1 MSLLFDQFGNV
12 VGDDDLGDT
21 FEQGANAGSQLQKDT
36 LTPTKLGFIES
47 KIADFQKA
55 VLLAD
60 TTVDDIK
67 ELMLYT
73 DDDAI
78 LQDLQNQLDE
88 FETRRGAIKFA
99 AESFNAV
106 ANVVNSMGGGM
117 QSLTIPSGL
126 GFAPVVPL
134 AYVAAITAGIA
145 LIDWIHQWAK
155 RTFDIGLEAASRI
168 KNADLRDTTLQVYN
182 QKLTDLRIADSNTFG
197 GAIGAF
203 KWIAIGVLGLVAYNT
218 WKASQK

>member
-1 MSLLFDQFGNV
+1 MALIFDQLGNV
-12 VGDDDLGDT
+12 IGDDGLGET
-21 FEQGANAGSQLQKDT
+21 FEQGANAGAQLQRDT
-36 LTPTKLGFIES
+36 LTPAKLGYIES

-60 TTVDDIK
+60 TTVADIQ

-73 DDDAI
+73 DDEAI

-88 FETRRGAIKFA
+88 FETRRAAIKFA

-106 ANVVNSMGGGM
+106 AGIVNSVGGNM
-117 QSLTIPSGL
+117 QSLTIPTGL

-145 LIDWIHQWAK
+145 LIDWIHQWAR

-168 KNADLRDTTLQVYN
+168 QDADLRDATLQTYN
-182 QKLTDLRIADSNTFG
+182 QKLTDLEIADSNTFG

-218 WKASQK
+218 WKAGNK